1 MKSEYKSCLAQL
13 DPENKKLLR
22 KIKLYVDSRHLSRV
36 AKEDLMGDIA
46 GMALESQKRG
56 ESFSESIGDHEIFCR
71 ELVKNS
77 PRATVAE
84 EIFRILTFV
93 FLFAALLAPFI
104 YALDAV
110 FDLSGITTAGAVLSV
125 PNAMLLKYLCVVSIA
140 VAGWFLAFRQLY
152 RSIVAVC
159 VTYAVTIIVGFA
171 VFDVFTGLIPDA
183 PVWEINLIWWFLCFG
198 ALFALSLTANRL
210 TAITVA
216 YQQQKKLRKLNK

>member
-93 FLFAALLAPFI
+93 FLFAALMAPFI
-104 YALDAV
+104 YALDA
-110 FDLSGITTAGAVLSV
+110 FSTCPA
-125 PNAMLLKYLCVVSIA
+125 
-140 VAGWFLAFRQLY
+140 
-152 RSIVAVC
+152 
-159 VTYAVTIIVGFA
+159 
-171 VFDVFTGLIPDA
+171 
-183 PVWEINLIWWFLCFG
+183 
-198 ALFALSLTANRL
+198 
-210 TAITVA
+210 
-216 YQQQKKLRKLNK
+216 